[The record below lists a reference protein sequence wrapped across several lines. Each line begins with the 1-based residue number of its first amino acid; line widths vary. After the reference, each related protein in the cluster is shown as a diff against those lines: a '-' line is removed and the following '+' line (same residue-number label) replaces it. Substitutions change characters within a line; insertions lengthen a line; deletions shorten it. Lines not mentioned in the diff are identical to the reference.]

1 MEVIRSINS
10 FLQEYSGII
19 TSLLVILVF
28 IGGLSKRFKN
38 WIFRD
43 IYSRLD
49 KIETND
55 LSHIDLSIQQLR
67 KTDELFL
74 DIMAGTVQKDEI
86 GNRRAT
92 IETWY
97 AREMEKLLKRQ
108 GDRYSPALTL

>member
-1 MEVIRSINS
+1 MEVVKAINT

-49 KIETND
+49 RIETND
-55 LSHIDLSIQQLR
+55 LSHIDLSIRQLR
-67 KTDELFL
+67 KTDDLFL
-74 DIMAGTVQKDEI
+74 DIMAGIVQKEEI
-86 GNRRAT
+86 GNRRAL

-97 AREMEKLLKRQ
+97 AREMEKILKKQ
-108 GDRYSPALTL
+108 K